1 MLNMLMFHVD
11 VNINWL
17 GIRFKNDMIQSR
29 RFLLRDNN
37 FIGGFETLKDD
48 FIHLE
53 LCYTQNGGTL
63 IM

>member
-29 RFLLRDNN
+29 CFLLRDNN
-37 FIGGFETLKDD
+37 FIGGFEMLKDD